1 MCIVARVDRSLE
13 VAEGETILQA
23 VSLSKEFSGGGAF
36 SRHKAD
42 RKTLAVDNVSFD
54 LRKGETLA
62 VVGESGSGKST
73 LARMLLNL
81 IEPTSGSVLYQG
93 RDLTKLHARQMRD
106 VRRHLQMIFQD
117 PYSSLHPT
125 HTIFEIVSEG
135 WRSHRGV
142 ERPQNYRHRVD
153 QLLEQVG
160 LPSAY
165 ARMYPA
171 RLSGGERQRVAI
183 ARALALSPE
192 TLVLD
197 EPVSSLD
204 VSIQAQ
210 VIKLLMTLQEEL
222 GLTYVFISH
231 DLALV
236 RVVADRVIVM
246 SAGRVVE
253 FGEPEDVYTR
263 PKSDYTRSLL
273 ESSPSVLV
281 ERLSRARANERTRLG
296 STGEGPIAQAPP
308 RGQVG
313 QPATRRSMRY
323 RS

>member
-1 MCIVARVDRSLE
+1 MCIVARVDRSFE

-81 IEPTSGSVLYQG
+81 IEPTSGSVLYEG

-135 WRSHRGV
+135 WRIHRGV

-222 GLTYVFISH
+222 GLTYLFISH

-253 FGEPEDVYTR
+253 FGETEDVYTR

-281 ERLSRARANERTRLG
+281 ERLSRARANERTRSG
-296 STGEGPIAQAPP
+296 STGDGLIAQAPP
-308 RGQVG
+308 RG
-313 QPATRRSMRY
+313 
-323 RS
+323 

>member
-1 MCIVARVDRSLE
+1 MARVDRSLE

-135 WRSHRGV
+135 WRIHRGV

-222 GLTYVFISH
+222 GLTYLFISH

-253 FGEPEDVYTR
+253 FGETEDVYTR

-308 RGQVG
+308 RG
-313 QPATRRSMRY
+313 
-323 RS
+323 

>member
-1 MCIVARVDRSLE
+1 MARVDRPLE

-81 IEPTSGSVLYQG
+81 IQPTSGSVLYQG

-135 WRSHRGV
+135 WRIHRGV

-222 GLTYVFISH
+222 GLTYLFISH

-253 FGEPEDVYTR
+253 FGETEDVYTR

-308 RGQVG
+308 RG
-313 QPATRRSMRY
+313 
-323 RS
+323 

>member
-135 WRSHRGV
+135 WRIHRGV

-222 GLTYVFISH
+222 GLTYLFISH

-253 FGEPEDVYTR
+253 FGETEDVYTR

-296 STGEGPIAQAPP
+296 STGEGPIVQATP
-308 RGQVG
+308 RG
-313 QPATRRSMRY
+313 
-323 RS
+323 

>member
-1 MCIVARVDRSLE
+1 MARVDRSLE

-135 WRSHRGV
+135 WRIHRGV

-253 FGEPEDVYTR
+253 FGETEDVYTR

-308 RGQVG
+308 RG
-313 QPATRRSMRY
+313 
-323 RS
+323 

>member
-1 MCIVARVDRSLE
+1 VARVDRSLE

-135 WRSHRGV
+135 WRIHRGV

-222 GLTYVFISH
+222 GLTYLFISH

-253 FGEPEDVYTR
+253 FGETEDVYTR

-281 ERLSRARANERTRLG
+281 ERLSRARANERTRSG
-296 STGEGPIAQAPP
+296 STGEGLIAQAPP
-308 RGQVG
+308 RG
-313 QPATRRSMRY
+313 
-323 RS
+323 

>member
-1 MCIVARVDRSLE
+1 MARVDRSLE

-125 HTIFEIVSEG
+125 HTIFEIVSDG
-135 WRSHRGV
+135 WRIHRGV

-222 GLTYVFISH
+222 GLTYVFIYH

-253 FGEPEDVYTR
+253 FGETEDVYTR

-273 ESSPSVLV
+273 ESSQSVLV

-308 RGQVG
+308 RG
-313 QPATRRSMRY
+313 
-323 RS
+323 

>member
-1 MCIVARVDRSLE
+1 VARVDRSLE

-135 WRSHRGV
+135 WRIHRGV

-222 GLTYVFISH
+222 GLTYLFISH

-253 FGEPEDVYTR
+253 FGETEDVYTR

-296 STGEGPIAQAPP
+296 STGEGPIVQAPP
-308 RGQVG
+308 RG
-313 QPATRRSMRY
+313 
-323 RS
+323 

>member
-1 MCIVARVDRSLE
+1 MARVDRSLE

-135 WRSHRGV
+135 WRIHRGV

-222 GLTYVFISH
+222 GLTYLFISH

-253 FGEPEDVYTR
+253 FGETEDVYTR

-296 STGEGPIAQAPP
+296 STGEGPIVQAPP
-308 RGQVG
+308 RG
-313 QPATRRSMRY
+313 
-323 RS
+323 

>member
-135 WRSHRGV
+135 WRIHRGV

-222 GLTYVFISH
+222 GLTYLFISH

-253 FGEPEDVYTR
+253 FGETEDVYTR

-308 RGQVG
+308 RG
-313 QPATRRSMRY
+313 
-323 RS
+323 

>member
-1 MCIVARVDRSLE
+1 VARVDRSLE

-135 WRSHRGV
+135 WRIHRGV

-253 FGEPEDVYTR
+253 FGETEDVYTR

-308 RGQVG
+308 RG
-313 QPATRRSMRY
+313 
-323 RS
+323 

>member
-135 WRSHRGV
+135 WRIHRGV

-253 FGEPEDVYTR
+253 FGETEDVYTR

-308 RGQVG
+308 RG
-313 QPATRRSMRY
+313 
-323 RS
+323 